1 MFIWRMNL
9 SLERLDYKQK
19 IRFLEVAYLFVIAV
33 VVPLCMG
40 PQIFDKFSH
49 SISYIVLNISQLPA
63 IIFFYRVY
71 LEKILF
77 KRKPVI
83 SILTFSLFILAY
95 EINCRLSYFFFIN
108 VPLMPQTYID
118 KLKLGNPGSLTEL
131 TQNVGYTCLVFLTGF
146 ALVMTKRL
154 LAKQEEVHE
163 LQYDKL
169 KLELDHLKSQLQPH
183 FFFNTLNNLYT
194 LSIQQSDKAPKM
206 IASLSAIMRY
216 VLYESKEEKVS
227 LNREI
232 QFMHNY
238 FELERIRHT
247 DPGQIEFIVQG
258 NPDGKEIEPLL
269 FLPLI
274 ENCFKHALQRDV
286 SENPVKMVLAI
297 DDHELVFQTSNKIL
311 EKEKPSVYGGIGLN
325 NIKKRLQLL
334 YGERQQ
340 LDLEVESGHFIATIS
355 LQI

>member
-1 MFIWRMNL
+1 MNL
-9 SLERLDYKQK
+9 SLDRLDYKQK
-19 IRFLEVAYLFVIAV
+19 IRYLEIAYLFVIAV

-40 PQIFDKFSH
+40 PQIFRKFSH
-49 SISYIVLNISQLPA
+49 GISYIVLNIFQLPA

-77 KRKPVI
+77 NKKPVVA
-83 SILTFSLFILAY
+83 ILTFPLFLLAY
-95 EINCRLSYFFFIN
+95 EINCRLSYFFFIR
-108 VPLMPQTYID
+108 VPLMPQSYID
-118 KLKLGNPGSLTEL
+118 KLKLGNPESLSEL
-131 TQNVGYTCLVFLTGF
+131 TQNVGYTCLIFLTGF
-146 ALVMTKRL
+146 ALVMTKQL
-154 LAKQEEVHE
+154 LAKQLEVHE

-206 IASLSAIMRY
+206 IAILSAIMRY

-232 QFMHNY
+232 EFMHNY

-247 DPGQIEFIVQG
+247 DAGQIEFIVQG

-286 SENPVKMVLAI
+286 LEQPVKIVLAI
-297 DDHELVFQTSNKIL
+297 DDHELIFQTSNKIL
-311 EKEKPSVYGGIGLN
+311 EQESLPVYGGIGLS
-325 NIKKRLQLL
+325 NIKKRLNLL
-334 YGERQQ
+334 YGGRQQ
-340 LDLEVESGHFIATIS
+340 LNLEVESGYFIATIS